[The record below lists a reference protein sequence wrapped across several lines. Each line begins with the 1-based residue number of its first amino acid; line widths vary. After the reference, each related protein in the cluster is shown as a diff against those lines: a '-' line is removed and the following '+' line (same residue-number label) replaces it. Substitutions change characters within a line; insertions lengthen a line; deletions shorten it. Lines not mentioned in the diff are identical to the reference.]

1 MPDSTAS
8 LAGLRVLGASE
19 GVAGPFA
26 ARLLGDLGAEVIK
39 VEPPE
44 GDLARRLYPEHS
56 DDEPGSLFDY
66 LNWNKRGLAL
76 DAASEDGAA
85 RLRALLATADVLIES
100 APPGTSEPF
109 EVQRIAEAH
118 PSLVHASVTPF
129 GQDGPRAGWRTA
141 PIVDWAMSGYMYFAG
156 DPSRPPLML
165 PGYQA
170 EFHAGQAVAI
180 AALTALH
187 AREGSQRGQHI
198 DVSVQEAALTTHAW
212 NAVSWTHAGHV
223 LRRLGSDLFRCR
235 DGWVHWMRRGNEQ
248 NLFVLIER
256 HDLLDDP
263 RFAELEIWRDPDSE
277 LWNLVREWCLEQPM
291 LEVYRRAQELR
302 IAVAPVNTVA
312 DLLASEQLAIR
323 SGFVSPHPDAPDLRY
338 PASPLG
344 LTDTPATVRHPAPR
358 LDEHRD
364 TTEVQPS
371 AEAPAADATPAGAA
385 PDGASVGAPGEG
397 ALAGLRV
404 IEVTANWAGPLVG
417 RHMGDLGAEVI
428 KVEHVQRPAT
438 RALWYPGNEPGK
450 RPYNR
455 AGYFNNLNRSK
466 LDVSLDLSTERG
478 RELFLDLVEIADVV
492 VENNSARVMPNL
504 GLSWDVLSE
513 RNPGLVMASISG
525 FGASGPE
532 RDYVA
537 YGANIE
543 ASSGLAAVTGYH
555 DDDTPY
561 RANTFYADPITGN
574 YATIAVLAAL
584 RARQS
589 TGRGQ
594 WLDLSLNECAA
605 SFFGDAFVE
614 HQRTGELPQRRGN
627 RHPVYAPQGAYQT
640 VGDDDWLVLTVR
652 DDEEWSALCT
662 ALQRTDWAADPQ
674 LATAEGRRAR
684 HDELDAAIAEWAADL
699 DHREAADLLQ
709 AAGVPAAPVLANYEL
724 VTDPHLHQR
733 GFYIPIDHPEA
744 GVIPFAGMPWKLS
757 RTPGCVTR
765 PAPRFAE
772 HNDYVL
778 GELLGLDREAIE
790 TLESS
795 GIAGREP
802 VAGPVVRAV
811 P

>member
-1 MPDSTAS
+1 MVDSSGS
-8 LAGLRVLGASE
+8 LVGLTVIDLAH

-26 ARLLGDLGAEVIK
+26 ARLLGDLGADVIK
-39 VEPPE
+39 VERPG
-44 GDLARRLYPEHS
+44 GDRARRLYPEQ
-56 DDEPGSLFDY
+56 DGAAGSLFDY
-66 LNWNKRGLAL
+66 LNWNKRGLVL
-76 DAASEDGAA
+76 DLDQA
-85 RLRALLATADVLIES
+85 RGRERLATLLAAADVLIES
-100 APPGTSEPF
+100 
-109 EVQRIAEAH
+109 EALGDGGLLGSLGIEGH
-118 PSLVHASVTPF
+118 AGLVHASVTPF
-129 GQDGPRAGWRTA
+129 GQDGPRAGWRSA

-156 DPSRPPLML
+156 DPARPPLML

-170 EFHAGQAVAI
+170 EFHAAQAVAL
-180 AALTALH
+180 AALAALH
-187 AREGSQRGQHI
+187 ERDRSGLGQRI

-248 NLFVLIER
+248 NVFVLMER

-263 RFAELEIWRDPDSE
+263 RFAELEMWRDPESE
-277 LWNLVREWCLEQPM
+277 LWDLVREWCAAQPM
-291 LEVYRRAQELR
+291 LQVYRRAQELR

-312 DLLASEQLAIR
+312 DLLASEQLAVR
-323 SGFVSPHPDAPDLRY
+323 HGFVAPRSEAPTFRY

-344 LTDTPATVRHPAPR
+344 LTETPASVRRPAP
-358 LDEHRD
+358 DFD
-364 TTEVQPS
+364 Q
-371 AEAPAADATPAGAA
+371 DAGAA
-385 PDGASVGAPGEG
+385 VEAPSQPARARGSSPTSGDGA
-397 ALAGLRV
+397 LTGLRV

-428 KVEHVQRPAT
+428 KVEHHQRPAT

-466 LDVSLDLSTERG
+466 LGVSLDLSTEQG
-478 RELFLDLVEIADVV
+478 RDLFLELVEQSDVV

-504 GLSWDVLSE
+504 GLGWDVLSQ
-513 RNPGLVMASISG
+513 RNPRLVMASISG

-584 RARQS
+584 RAREI
-589 TGRGQ
+589 TGHGQ

-614 HQRTGELPQRRGN
+614 YQRSGELPPRRGN
-627 RHPVYAPQGAYQT
+627 RHPVDAPQGAYRT

-652 DDEEWSALCT
+652 DDQEWSALC
-662 ALQRTDWAADPQ
+662 AVLGRADWAADPE
-674 LATAEGRRAR
+674 LASATGRRAR
-684 HDELDAAIAEWAADL
+684 HDELDAGIADWAAEL

-709 AAGVPAAPVLANYEL
+709 AAGVPAGPVLANYEL

-733 GFYIPIDHPEA
+733 QFYIPIEHPEA
-744 GVIPFAGMPWKLS
+744 GVLPFAGMPWKLS
-757 RTPGCVTR
+757 RTPGRVAR

-772 HNDYVL
+772 HNQYVL
-778 GELLGLDREAIE
+778 GDLLGLDPERVAALEA
-790 TLESS
+790 S
-795 GIAGREP
+795 GVAGREP
-802 VAGPVVRAV
+802 IVGPVIRAT

>member
-1 MPDSTAS
+1 MPESTAS
-8 LAGLRVLGASE
+8 LAGVRVIDAAE

-39 VEPPE
+39 VEPPA
-44 GDLARRLYPEHS
+44 GDRSRGLHPEHN
-56 DDEPGSLFDY
+56 DDDPGSLFDY
-66 LNWNKRGLAL
+66 LNWNKQGLVVDGA
-76 DAASEDGAA
+76 DAASSS
-85 RLRALLATADVLIES
+85 RLDALLASADVLIES
-100 APPGTSEPF
+100 EPPADRRLF
-109 EVQRIAEAH
+109 EVARLAEAY
-118 PSLVHASVTPF
+118 PALVHASVTPF
-129 GQDGPRAGWRTA
+129 GQDGPRANWLSA

-170 EFHAGQAVAI
+170 EFHTAQAVAI
-180 AALTALH
+180 AALVALH
-187 AREGSQRGQHI
+187 ERAGSNQGQHI

-223 LRRLGSDLFRCR
+223 LRRQGSDLFRCK
-235 DGWVHWMRRGNEQ
+235 DGWVHWMRRGNEL

-256 HDLLDDP
+256 HDLIDEP
-263 RFAELEIWRDPDSE
+263 RFAELEMWRDPDSE

-323 SGFVSPHPDAPDLRY
+323 EGFVAPHADAPALRY
-338 PASPLG
+338 PASPIG
-344 LTDTPATVRHPAPR
+344 LTETPVEVRGPAPQ
-358 LDEHRD
+358 LDEHAA
-364 TTEVQPS
+364 S
-371 AEAPAADATPAGAA
+371 IEAPPRDDSPSTAAE
-385 PDGASVGAPGEG
+385 SVGAPGDG
-397 ALAGLRV
+397 PLAGLRV

-466 LDVSLDLSTERG
+466 LDVSLDLSSDRG

-504 GLSWDVLSE
+504 GLSWETLSA
-513 RNPGLVMASISG
+513 RNPRLVMASISG

-589 TGRGQ
+589 SGRGQ

-614 HQRTGELPQRRGN
+614 HQRTGELPPRRGN
-627 RHPVYAPQGAYQT
+627 RHPVDAPQGAYQT

-652 DDEEWSALCT
+652 DDQEWSALCT
-662 ALQRTDWAADPQ
+662 ALSRADWAADPR
-674 LATAEGRRAR
+674 LATADGRRE
-684 HDELDAAIAEWAADL
+684 HHEELDGGIGAWAAEL
-699 DHREAADLLQ
+699 DHREAAAHLQ

-724 VTDPHLHQR
+724 LTDPHLHQR
-733 GFYIPIDHPEA
+733 QFYISIDHPEA
-744 GVIPFAGMPWKLS
+744 GVLPFAGMPWKFS
-757 RTPGCVTR
+757 RTPGRVTR

-778 GELLGLDREAIE
+778 GELLGLDQESIE
-790 TLESS
+790 ELERSE
-795 GIAGREP
+795 IAGREP
-802 VAGPVVRAV
+802 VVGPIVRTV

>member
-1 MPDSTAS
+1 MTDPNQS
-8 LAGLRVLGASE
+8 LAGVRVIDASE

-26 ARLLGDLGAEVIK
+26 ARLLGDLGADVVK
-39 VEPPE
+39 VEPPG
-44 GDLARRLYPEHS
+44 GDRSRRLYPEHR
-56 DDEPGSLFDY
+56 DGEPGSLFDY
-66 LNWNKRGLAL
+66 LNWNKRGVVIDLAPSAGQ
-76 DAASEDGAA
+76 D
-85 RLRALLATADVLIES
+85 RLSTLLAEADLLIES
-100 APPGTSEPF
+100 ERPVAGRTL
-109 EVQRIAEAH
+109 EVARIAGAH
-118 PSLVHASVTPF
+118 PALVHASVTPF
-129 GQDGPRAGWRTA
+129 GQDGPRAGWKSA

-156 DPSRPPLML
+156 DPARPPLML

-180 AALTALH
+180 AAMTAL
-187 AREGSQRGQHI
+187 RERDRSGLGQHI

-212 NAVSWTHAGHV
+212 NAVAWTHAGQV
-223 LRRLGSDLFRCR
+223 LRRQGSDLFRCA
-235 DGWVHWMRRGNEQ
+235 DGWVHWMRRANEQ

-263 RFAELEIWRDPDSE
+263 RFAELAMWRDPQSE
-277 LWNLVREWCLEQPM
+277 LWNVVREWCASQPM

-312 DLLASEQLAIR
+312 DLLGSEQLVVR
-323 SGFVSPHPDAPDLRY
+323 EGFVSPHPDAPEFRY
-338 PASPLG
+338 PAPPHG
-344 LTDTPATVRHPAPR
+344 LTAPPPSVGRPAPR
-358 LDEHRD
+358 LDEHAD
-364 TTEVQPS
+364 DLEPV
-371 AEAPAADATPAGAA
+371 APRRPIAPRETASDARP
-385 PDGASVGAPGEG
+385 
-397 ALAGLRV
+397 LAGLRV

-428 KVEHVQRPAT
+428 KVEHAQRPAT
-438 RALWYPGNEPGK
+438 RGLWYPGNEPGK

-466 LDVSLDLSTERG
+466 LDVSLDLSTGEG
-478 RELFLDLVEIADVV
+478 RDLFLDLVEQADVV

-504 GLSWDVLSE
+504 GLDWAALSA
-513 RNPGLVMASISG
+513 RNPRLVMASISG

-574 YATIAVLAAL
+574 FATIAVLAAL
-584 RARQS
+584 HAREAS
-589 TGRGQ
+589 GRGQ

-614 HQRTGELPQRRGN
+614 HQRSGELPPRRGN
-627 RHPVYAPQGAYQT
+627 RHPVDAPQGAYQT

-652 DDEEWSALCT
+652 DEAEWQALC
-662 ALQRTDWAADPQ
+662 AVLGRADWASDPE
-674 LATAEGRRAR
+674 LRSAGGRRAR
-684 HDELDAAIAEWAADL
+684 HDELDTAITQWAGSL
-699 DHREAADLLQ
+699 DHRDAADRLQ

-724 VTDPHLHQR
+724 VTDPHLHRRQ
-733 GFYIPIDHPEA
+733 FYIPIEHPEA
-744 GVIPFAGMPWKLS
+744 GVLSFAGMPWKFS
-757 RTPGCVTR
+757 RTPAQVAG

-772 HNDYVL
+772 HNAYVL
-778 GELLGLDREAIE
+778 GDLLGLDASAIADLEA
-790 TLESS
+790 S
-795 GIAGREP
+795 G
-802 VAGPVVRAV
+802 VAGTEPIVGPIIRVV